1 MRMIVQGP
9 TASPVLVC
17 IFRKVEIMAKDL
29 GVCNNQFQEFRIDQ
43 NGFIHF
49 LKFLSVP
56 KIIEKFFI
64 TLRKC
69 VNVFSSPIIGR

>member
-1 MRMIVQGP
+1 
-9 TASPVLVC
+9 
-17 IFRKVEIMAKDL
+17 MAEDL

-69 VNVFSSPIIGR
+69 VDIFSSPIIGR